1 MTALLCFISALAW
14 VMPAL
19 AHYRWTSLIVN
30 DTLTAPY
37 LHVRNGTNGN
47 FPVMD
52 VSTANLT
59 CNSGGNHAGTTK
71 TTTVSAGSTI
81 GFALDEATGIF
92 HHGVLNVYMA
102 KAPDTALAF
111 NGSGEVWFK
120 IHELPPITDGG
131 SSITFPTDGMTNVT
145 FPIPRAVPSGEYL
158 VRIEHIA
165 LHLALNYQKAEFYVS
180 CAQVRVI
187 NGGSGEPKPLVALP
201 GYYTGREPG
210 IMVNIYNP
218 VPANF
223 TQPGPA
229 VWSG

>member
-1 MTALLCFISALAW
+1 
-14 VMPAL
+14 MPVF

-30 DTLTAPY
+30 GTLTAPY
-37 LHVRNGTNGN
+37 AHVRNSTNGN

-52 VSTANLT
+52 VSAANLT
-59 CNSGGNHAGTTK
+59 CNSGGERAGATTTK
-71 TTTVSAGSTI
+71 TVSAGSTI
-81 GFALDEATGIF
+81 GFALDEAIF

-102 KAPDTALAF
+102 RAPDTAATF
-111 NGSGEVWFK
+111 NGLGEVWFK
-120 IHELPPITDGG
+120 IYELPPITDGG
-131 SSITFPTDGMTNVT
+131 NSIACVGMTNVT
-145 FPIPRAVPSGEYL
+145 FPIPSAVPSGEYL

-180 CAQVRVI
+180 CAQVQVI
-187 NGGSGEPKPLVALP
+187 NGGLGEPKPLVALP

-218 VPANF
+218 IPANF
-223 TQPGPA
+223 TQSGPV